1 MAAMTR
7 RTWLAA
13 LGLVPV
19 AAGMAAATERRAAS
33 REKDGHVWQDI
44 PPRELIRRRHLPD
57 VALVTHRGA
66 TVRFYDDLVKDRK
79 VVINF
84 VYTRCQGI
92 CVPVTANLV
101 RVQKLLGDRVGRD
114 IFFYSITLKPEEDR
128 PAALDEYAAVHGV
141 GPGWLFLTGRPED
154 IELLRQKLGFR
165 YDDPAEDAD
174 KSNHIGMIRMGNE
187 PYLRWSACPGQAAP
201 AWIAKDIL
209 LEMDG
214 PTRPAATATA
224 S

>member
-1 MAAMTR
+1 MTAMTR

-13 LGLVPV
+13 LGLLP
-19 AAGMAAATERRAAS
+19 AAGLVSWAEAS
-33 REKDGHVWQDI
+33 GKSPEKETHAWQDI

-57 VALVTHRGA
+57 VALVTHEGKS
-66 TVRFYDDLVKDRK
+66 VRFYDDLIKDKK
-79 VVINF
+79 VVINC

-114 IFFYSITLKPEEDR
+114 IFFYSITLKPEEDG
-128 PAALDEYAAVHGV
+128 PAALERYAALHGV
-141 GPGWLFLTGRPED
+141 GPGWSFLTGKPED
-154 IELLRQKLGFR
+154 IEKLRTMLGFR
-165 YDDPAEDAD
+165 YADPAEDAD
-174 KSNHIGMIRMGNE
+174 KSNHVGMIRMGNE
-187 PYLRWSACPGQAAP
+187 PYLRWSACPGQAAA

-214 PTRPAATATA
+214 PTRPAATAK
-224 S
+224 SG